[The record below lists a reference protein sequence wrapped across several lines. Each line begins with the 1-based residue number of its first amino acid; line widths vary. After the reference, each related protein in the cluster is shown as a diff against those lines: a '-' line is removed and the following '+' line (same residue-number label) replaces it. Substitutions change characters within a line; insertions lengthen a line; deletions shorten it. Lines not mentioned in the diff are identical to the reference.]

1 MNFLCVLTIATQAAA
16 LQVIGLGAGRTGTES
31 LKVALIELGFGPA
44 YHMKEALFEEQGVST
59 RGHVGLWEAA
69 AKGEPVDFARM
80 LAGFESG
87 CDFPMSAY
95 PEEMLAAFPD
105 AKFVLTVRP
114 AEQWWSSISSSI
126 CWFKLEGNRP
136 LQVLT
141 RLPFFPFNRIKQQ
154 MPMMDAMVRHKFAR
168 DDAALDSWTAMCVPP
183 NRERTMTAFDAHTE
197 RVKQLIP
204 RERLLVFEA
213 GKNSYAELASF
224 LGVDAPEGKPY
235 PRINSR
241 AEFAGLVNALT
252 AAAVAVVL
260 APVLVLVCCVRCFR
274 GRGRKPKGE

>member
-1 MNFLCVLTIATQAAA
+1 
-16 LQVIGLGAGRTGTES
+16 
-31 LKVALIELGFGPA
+31 
-44 YHMKEALFEEQGVST
+44 
-59 RGHVGLWEAA
+59 
-69 AKGEPVDFARM
+69 
-80 LAGFESG
+80 
-87 CDFPMSAY
+87 
-95 PEEMLAAFPD
+95 
-105 AKFVLTVRP
+105 
-114 AEQWWSSISSSI
+114 
-126 CWFKLEGNRP
+126 
-136 LQVLT
+136 
-141 RLPFFPFNRIKQQ
+141 
-154 MPMMDAMVRHKFAR
+154 
-168 DDAALDSWTAMCVPP
+168 
-183 NRERTMTAFDAHTE
+183 MTAFDAHTE

>member
-1 MNFLCVLTIATQAAA
+1 
-16 LQVIGLGAGRTGTES
+16 
-31 LKVALIELGFGPA
+31 
-44 YHMKEALFEEQGVST
+44 
-59 RGHVGLWEAA
+59 
-69 AKGEPVDFARM
+69 M

-168 DDAALDSWTAMCVPP
+168 DDAALDSWTAMCAPP

-224 LGVDAPEGKPY
+224 LGVDAPEEAVPAHQLQGGV
-235 PRINSR
+235 RRVGQRAHRRRRRGWSSR
-241 AEFAGLVNALT
+241 PSSSSCAVSAASEAAGG
-252 AAAVAVVL
+252 
-260 APVLVLVCCVRCFR
+260 PQ
-274 GRGRKPKGE
+274 GRMRRRA